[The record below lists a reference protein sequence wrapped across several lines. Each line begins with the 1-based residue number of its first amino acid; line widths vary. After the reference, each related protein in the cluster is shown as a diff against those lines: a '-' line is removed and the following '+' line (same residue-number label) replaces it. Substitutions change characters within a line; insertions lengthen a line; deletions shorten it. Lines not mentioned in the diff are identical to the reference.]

1 MLRVNDYVSVKVG
14 DWDSIIS
21 ITIEGSNTAISDI
34 AEDFRRDVVLTLE
47 EALEIIKTKRVD
59 VFELLL
65 SISNLVYRNPLERYN
80 SYVEGSFNT
89 KLTPQEFDLLEEV
102 FATILTMSFSK
113 KLILVKSNSPP
124 KCFIVVAISI
134 NSFGKF

>member
-47 EALEIIKTKRVD
+47 EALEIIKIRGV
-59 VFELLL
+59 
-65 SISNLVYRNPLERYN
+65 
-80 SYVEGSFNT
+80 
-89 KLTPQEFDLLEEV
+89 KLTNKVTVTESVDNFGDNCVTLSMYEEGVLITLGFIKDKDLCNVVLN
-102 FATILTMSFSK
+102 TIDK
-113 KLILVKSNSPP
+113 CCVK
-124 KCFIVVAISI
+124 
-134 NSFGKF
+134 